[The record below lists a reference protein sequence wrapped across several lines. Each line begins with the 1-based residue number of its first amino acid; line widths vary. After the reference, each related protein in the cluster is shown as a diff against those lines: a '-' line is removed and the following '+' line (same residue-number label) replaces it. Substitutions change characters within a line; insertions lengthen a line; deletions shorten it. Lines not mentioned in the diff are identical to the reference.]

1 MMVFNIDG
9 QEIAFQ
15 EGQTILEAARSAGVY
30 IPAICYLSGCS
41 PTVACKMCMVEVD
54 GKRVY
59 GCNTKAKPNT
69 HVCTNTK
76 EIVAERKMIMQ
87 TYDVNHPLECGVCDK
102 SGECELQD
110 MTMRMQVETQP
121 FAVRD
126 NLKPFAFWAQASY
139 DPNLCIMC
147 ERCVTTCSDNIGD
160 SNLKALKADLHAPDK
175 FKASMPKDP
184 FSVWSR
190 KQKGMI
196 GFVGDTPC
204 FDCGECIAVCP
215 VGAIVYKD
223 FSYSANAWELKR
235 IDSTCAHCAAGCF
248 ISYEVRHF
256 DTLGDDLKIF
266 RVGNDFYH
274 NPICGA
280 GRFAFDVHAS
290 PKGSAHI
297 EQAVQKLQEAK
308 VVYIGGDASNEEAYL
323 VEHLRQKLGFKL
335 INEEVRAFQNF
346 LNILQPSA
354 FGDLEDIKHANL
366 ILTLG
371 SKIRTE
377 NPLMKYAIANAL
389 KVNKGSALIY
399 AHPIK
404 DKAITK
410 MSRAVLSLT
419 HAPHAEEIVLGAFLH
434 ALGLEHPSLQPLLES
449 LSEGEKPH
457 YTMLESIGLALGDFE
472 KMQALI
478 AKASKIVLIAGQ
490 ELYTHPKASNIAS
503 LLKTLSARCPVILV
517 PPSTNALGIASIC
530 TLDTPTM
537 ESPSVGIRTKG
548 DYTLDC
554 DNKGAHRVD
563 FILPSFNQLEASLTN
578 FEGRLLPIRPA
589 LRFEGFDLSDIAQY
603 FGCVG
608 ESLVD
613 YTHMLPQEKGYQP
626 IAYDTLKNFYSND
639 KCNHRG
645 YKLNPPLYA
654 TQEPPSAPIQ
664 AILPSEFNAYCKYPE
679 TQFGTPTLQSANL
692 QLKAG
697 VYVSAAHLEK
707 LGLEE
712 GACVRLKKGDL
723 HLEGAIYVD
732 HSLEQEIFMVSPN
745 LDTQGIFAQ
754 GLFSTLELERV

>member
-1 MMVFNIDG
+1 MVFNIDG
-9 QEIAFQ
+9 QEVAFQ

-30 IPAICYLSGCS
+30 IPAICYLSGCC

-69 HVCTNTK
+69 RVCTNTL

-110 MTMRMQVETQP
+110 MTMRMQVDTQP

-160 SNLKALKADLHAPDK
+160 SNLKAIKADLHAPDK
-175 FKASMPKDP
+175 FKTSMPKDP

-235 IDSTCAHCAAGCF
+235 IDSTCAHCAAGCY

-256 DTLGDDLKIF
+256 DTLGDTLKIF

-280 GRFAFDVHAS
+280 GRFAFDVHSS
-290 PKGSAHI
+290 PKGSAHV
-297 EQAVQKLQEAK
+297 EQAVQKFQEAK

-323 VEHLRQKLGFKL
+323 LEHLRQKLGFKL
-335 INEEVRAFQNF
+335 VNEEVRAFQNF
-346 LNILQPSA
+346 LNIFQPSA
-354 FGDLEDIKHANL
+354 FGNLEDIKQANL

-377 NPLMKYAIANAL
+377 NPLIKYAIANAL

-399 AHPIK
+399 AHPII
-404 DKAITK
+404 DKAINK
-410 MSRAVLSLT
+410 ICRAVLPLT
-419 HAPHAEEIVLGAFLH
+419 HAPQAEEIVLGAILH

-449 LSEGEKPH
+449 LSEGEKP
-457 YTMLESIGLALGDFE
+457 YYAMLESIGLAQCDFE

-490 ELYTHPKASNIAS
+490 ELYTHPRASNIA
-503 LLKTLSARCPVILV
+503 LLLRELSARCQVILV
-517 PPSTNALGIASIC
+517 PPSSNALGIASIC
-530 TLDTPTM
+530 TLDAPTM
-537 ESPSVGIRTKG
+537 ESPSVGIRTQG

-554 DNKGAHRVD
+554 DNEGARKVD
-563 FILPSFNQLEASLTN
+563 FILPSFNQLEASITN

-603 FGCVG
+603 FGCIG

-613 YTHMLPQEKGYQP
+613 YTHLLPQEKGYKP
-626 IAYDTLKNFYSND
+626 IIYDHLKNFYNND
-639 KCNHRG
+639 KSNQRG
-645 YKLNPPLYA
+645 YKLDAPHYA
-654 TQEPPSAPIQ
+654 TPTPSATPIQ

-679 TQFGTPTLQSANL
+679 TQFGTSTLQSSQL

-697 VYVSAAHLEK
+697 VYVSPAHLEK

-712 GACVRLKKGDL
+712 GVCVRLKKGDQS
-723 HLEGAIYVD
+723 LEGTLYVD

-754 GLFSTLELERV
+754 GLFSTLELERA